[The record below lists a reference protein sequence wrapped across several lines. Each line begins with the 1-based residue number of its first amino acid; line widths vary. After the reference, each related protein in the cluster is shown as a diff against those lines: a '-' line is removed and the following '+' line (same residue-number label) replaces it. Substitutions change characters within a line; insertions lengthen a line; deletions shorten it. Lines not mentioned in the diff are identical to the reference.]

1 MKIIATISTKC
12 SEKDFDNLIETCLS
26 NYVNNFRF
34 NLAKFNEE
42 EYDLFTKKCKLL
54 HSENNILS
62 FDIPFPGMK
71 PRIFIYEYPRHI
83 TKGEFIYCSNSTKS
97 NCYINVDN
105 FYNYFKLGNN
115 YYYQDGIGFL
125 TVEYISASK
134 IVFRSENEFVLCSGK
149 SLTGGETLKTHINKR
164 IIDLLNN
171 VKPEEIWLS
180 FVEEPMCESL
190 LLSYLEYSP
199 RIFYKIETLKSYENI
214 YNLLTLSDADIV
226 IARGDLGT
234 SFCYNLIDIQ
244 YNLLKMSKK
253 FNKMVYLATDFLK
266 SMNISTLPSRADMID
281 IQFAVQT
288 QCDGIMLNV
297 SNLFN
302 NFSHQVE
309 YIRRCEEQ
317 IKRSC

>member
-1 MKIIATISTKC
+1 M
-12 SEKDFDNLIETCLS
+12 
-26 NYVNNFRF
+26 
-34 NLAKFNEE
+34 
-42 EYDLFTKKCKLL
+42 
-54 HSENNILS
+54 
-62 FDIPFPGMK
+62 
-71 PRIFIYEYPRHI
+71 
-83 TKGEFIYCSNSTKS
+83 
-97 NCYINVDN
+97 
-105 FYNYFKLGNN
+105 
-115 YYYQDGIGFL
+115 
-125 TVEYISASK
+125 
-134 IVFRSENEFVLCSGK
+134 
-149 SLTGGETLKTHINKR
+149 
-164 IIDLLNN
+164 
-171 VKPEEIWLS
+171 KPEEIWLS